1 GRLPDSV
8 NVEAGEPLAVTVNDP
23 FTPNANVVLFAL
35 VMAGAVPTVN
45 GCVVVV
51 TPPVVTETF
60 CAPIDA
66 PPVIVNVAVIVV
78 ELVTVTPLA
87 VIPVPP
93 VKLMVAGVEKFVPV
107 SITVGLV
114 PGTPANGLMATSIG
128 GAVTVNGTSGLVVK
142 PPEVTE
148 MFCATGVAVPLIVN
162 VAVIVVLFMTVV
174 PETVIPSPTGTL
186 MVLPAKKPEPVRV
199 TGTLPPWA
207 PFAGLITV
215 SIGTADAVI
224 VTGVLA
230 LEVV

>member
-128 GAVTVNGTSGLVVK
+128 GAVTVNCTAPVGV
-142 PPEVTE
+142 PPDVTV
-148 MFCATGVAVPLIVN
+148 MLCATRVAVPLIVN

-186 MVLPAKKPEPVRV
+186 MVAPLTKPEPVRV
-199 TGTLPPWA
+199 TGTLAPWA

-224 VTGVLA
+224 VTGVV
-230 LEVV
+230 EREPE